1 MLAHRLVAI
10 ILFIVSLASA
20 DLICRCQD
28 NAALCVTSADCASN
42 VACACQDEAPIIL
55 NLVNSDSSSIVEPA
69 VELQPVVDPQIV
81 PASDAKFAGIA
92 IGLGAAVVALVAF
105 TVWLGYCTRRQ

>member
-1 MLAHRLVAI
+1 MLAYRLVAI
-10 ILFIVSLASA
+10 ILFFVSLASA

-28 NAALCVTSADCASN
+28 NAALCVTSADCNSN

-55 NLVNSDSSSIVEPA
+55 NLVNSDSSSVVEP
-69 VELQPVVDPQIV
+69 QPVVDPQIV